1 MMEEEG
7 SVVKL
12 ENGYAIVQTEKGS
25 ACSGCGSKA
34 SCHAMGGNDGK
45 IMEMRAVN
53 EINAKAGDRV
63 IIAIDSVVLLK
74 SSFLVYIVPL
84 VIMIVGGV
92 MGDSYAREHMP
103 ASDPDLVAGATGII
117 CLIISFLGIKLWSKG
132 LEQKAQYRPKII
144 RIVNH

>member
-1 MMEEEG
+1 MEEEG
-7 SVVKL
+7 SVIKL

-34 SCHAMGGNDGK
+34 SCHAMGGTDGK
-45 IMEMRAVN
+45 IMEMSAVN
-53 EINAKAGDRV
+53 DINAKVGDRV
-63 IIAIDSVVLLK
+63 VIAIDSVIMLK
-74 SSFLVYIVPL
+74 SSFLIYIVPL
-84 VIMIVGGV
+84 VVMIAGGV